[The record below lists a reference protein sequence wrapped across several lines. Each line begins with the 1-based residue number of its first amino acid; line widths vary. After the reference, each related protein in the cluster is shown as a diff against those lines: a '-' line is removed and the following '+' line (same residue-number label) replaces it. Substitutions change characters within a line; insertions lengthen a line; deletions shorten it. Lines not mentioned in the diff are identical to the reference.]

1 MARKIGY
8 IRAIGSEAALAEQ
21 REALTRAGCAQIFE
35 DSGQTN
41 ERPAP
46 RWRACMESF
55 CGGDRLVVPSLGH
68 LGFTLEQLAEALS
81 DLVKRDVE
89 LDVCVWRRAAAFDT
103 PTFLD
108 VVQQLDAFERAGRR
122 ELINAGLSS
131 ARAKGRVGGR
141 RHKLTPQQVAALKE
155 RMAVPGADPVAIGK
169 EFGLGRA
176 SVYKYLKR

>member
-8 IRAIGSEAALAEQ
+8 IRAIGNEDGIRAQ
-21 REALTRAGCAQIFE
+21 REALTRAGCAQIFD
-35 DSGQTN
+35 DSGPAN
-41 ERPAP
+41 EHPAP
-46 RWRACMESF
+46 RWRACIENL
-55 CGGDRLVVPSLGH
+55 CAGDRLVVPSLGH

-81 DLVKRDVE
+81 ELVSREVE
-89 LDVCVWRRAAAFDT
+89 LDVCAWRRATAIDT
-103 PTFLD
+103 PSLLD
-108 VVQQLDAFERAGRR
+108 VVQQLDAFERVGRR

-131 ARAKGRVGGR
+131 ARAAGRVGGR
-141 RHKLTPQQVAALKE
+141 RHKLTPQQVVALKE